1 MTADGLSVGNNA
13 GSGVHADRR
22 QRVRASASLGL
33 YVNGSYRLN
42 DTDGPRRSMSRTM
55 P

>member
-1 MTADGLSVGNNA
+1 MPAAAAFTQTGGSVF
-13 GSGVHADRR
+13 V
-22 QRVRASASLGL
+22 QSASLGL

-42 DTDGPRRSMSRTM
+42 DTDGQRRSMSRTM